1 MRAKTGTTV
10 KLVGVLEAMGMAL
23 PKARA
28 RVEEPAASITDTR
41 LPVGFADDEFDDYDP
56 EAIEREARRW
66 IAATPDD
73 ASAAEQES
81 VEVAVIEQRRSP
93 EAADGPVGRNQGAW
107 ARAHSEPHILHRM
120 TRHSNARMRSYSV
133 AYYRSEHA
141 RATGTESGSPVLEAP
156 RVEHRTSGE
165 RRAVDHFEA
174 MGYRGRHRFFKG

>member
-23 PKARA
+23 PKART
-28 RVEEPAASITDTR
+28 RVAAAEPSITDTR

-56 EAIEREARRW
+56 EAFEREARRW
-66 IAATPDD
+66 VAATPGD
-73 ASAAEQES
+73 AGAVEQEA

-93 EAADGPVGRNQGAW
+93 EQPVGRNQGAW
-107 ARAHSEPHILHRM
+107 AQAHIEPHILHRM
-120 TRHSNARMRSYSV
+120 TRRSNARMRSYSV

-156 RVEHRTSGE
+156 RIEHRTSGE

-174 MGYRGRHRFFKG
+174 MGYRGRHRWFKG